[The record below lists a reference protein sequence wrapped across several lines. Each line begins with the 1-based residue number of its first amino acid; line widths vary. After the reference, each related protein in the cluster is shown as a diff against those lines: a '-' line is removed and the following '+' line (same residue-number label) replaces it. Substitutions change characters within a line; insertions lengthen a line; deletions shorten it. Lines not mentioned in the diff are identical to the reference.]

1 MEAGID
7 HGEPL
12 PAFNMRPSC
21 RRSMATLSAM
31 QQLVHQGHTKSRAWR
46 LEQLERLEAMV
57 QELAEPLQAA
67 LARDLGKPALEAF
80 FEVAGINGELKLAK
94 QQLRRWMAPRPVA
107 LPAVQKPGRAWVQ
120 YEPLGTVLI
129 LGPWNYPFMLL
140 LRPLVTALAAG
151 NTAMLKPSEH
161 APAVADLIAEA
172 LPRHFAPDVVQLQQG
187 GPETAQA
194 LLRQPFDH
202 VFFTGGTAIGRKVMK
217 AAAEQLMPVTLELGG
232 KSPCI
237 VLDDADL
244 HVSARRIAW
253 GRFLNSGQSCVAPD
267 YVLVTP
273 AMRQPLETALAEA
286 IDQFYGTDPRES
298 VDFGRV
304 VNTVQFDRLDGLLQ
318 NATVLKGGER
328 EREQLFIAPTLVEGD
343 PEGGLM
349 QEEIFGPVLPLIT
362 VDDLEQA
369 LEFIRGRAKPLA
381 LYLFSR
387 SKAARQRVLEASQ
400 SGGVVFNDV
409 IVHAGVP
416 GLPFGGVGP
425 SGIGRCHG
433 ETGFIGLS
441 NQRAVMERPFALDL
455 AWRYPPYGNRL
466 SLLRRLLG

>member
-1 MEAGID
+1 
-7 HGEPL
+7 
-12 PAFNMRPSC
+12 MRPSC
-21 RRSMATLSAM
+21 PQTMAPLSAM
-31 QQLVHQGHTKSRAWR
+31 QQLVQQGHTRPLNWR
-46 LEQLERLEAMV
+46 LEQLGRLEALV
-57 QELAEPLQAA
+57 AELSEPLEAA
-67 LARDLGKPALEAF
+67 LAADLGKPALEAF
-80 FEVAGINGELKLAK
+80 FEVAGITGELKLAK
-94 QQLRRWMAPRPVA
+94 RQLRRWMAPKPVP
-107 LPAVQKPGRAWVQ
+107 LPAAQRPGRTWVQ
-120 YEPLGTVLI
+120 CEPLGTVLI

-161 APAVADLIAEA
+161 APAVADLLAQA
-172 LPRHFAPDVVQLQQG
+172 VPRHFEPEVVQLQQG
-187 GPETAQA
+187 GAETAQA
-194 LLRQPFDH
+194 LLQQPFDH
-202 VFFTGGTAIGRKVMK
+202 VFFTGGTAIGRKVMQ
-217 AAAEQLMPVTLELGG
+217 AAAQQLMPVTLELGG

-244 HVSARRIAW
+244 QVSARRIAW

-273 AMRQPLETALAEA
+273 AMRQPLEAALGEA
-286 IDQFYGTDPRES
+286 IDQFYGPDPRQSE
-298 VDFGRV
+298 DFGRL
-304 VNTVQFDRLDGLLQ
+304 VNTAQFDRLDGLLQ

-328 EREQLFIAPTLVEGD
+328 DREQRYIAPTLVDGD

-349 QEEIFGPVLPLIT
+349 QEEIFGPVLPLLT
-362 VDDLEQA
+362 VEGLEEA
-369 LEFIRGRAKPLA
+369 LAFIRARAKPLA

-387 SKAARQRVLEASQ
+387 DKQARQRVLQASQ
-400 SGGVVFNDV
+400 SGGVVFHDV
-409 IVHAGVP
+409 IVHAAVP
-416 GLPFGGVGP
+416 GLPFAGAGP

-466 SLLRRLLG
+466 SLLRRLLS